1 MSPGELNFMQTELT
15 QTILQKIPLLTE
27 EQQQKILEITENYL
41 SGERAANGWG
51 KLKRAIAENKID
63 SGLGDFA
70 EQHDYYIYGAEKR
83 RK

>member
-1 MSPGELNFMQTELT
+1 MQTELT
-15 QTILQKIPLLTE
+15 RTIFQKIPLLTE

-41 SGERAANGWG
+41 SGEQTANAWG
-51 KLKRAIAENKID
+51 KLKRAIADNKID

-83 RK
+83 K